1 MTIACDRHAR
11 TLTLSQ
17 QRMNKSLL
25 ATYGLADAKPLVVPL
40 NTSVKLAKDGG
51 ELLDQAK

>member
-17 QRMNKSLL
+17 QRMTKSLL
-25 ATYGLADAKPLVVPL
+25 ATYGLADAKPLAVPL